1 MSPVEPNRPFI
12 KTVDRQWIPVKTA
25 KGQEEIRT
33 KAYKLPARLR
43 RLLIMIDG
51 RSTIGETLERLA
63 ALDDDLEAHFGILLA
78 DGFLAPRDATPSI
91 AAALSQQPEFNLAKA
106 KGFARFVILGVLGP
120 AGARRAQRIEA
131 ASTPGELRAELDDLR
146 DALPALLSKR
156 QAKDAWDQL
165 EPLMM
170 SISIDPDPPGG

>member
-1 MSPVEPNRPFI
+1 MSPLEPDRPFI

-33 KAYKLPARLR
+33 KTYKLPARLR
-43 RLLIMIDG
+43 RLLIMVDG
-51 RSTIGETLERLA
+51 QSTIGETMVRLA
-63 ALDDDLEAHFGILLA
+63 ALDDDLETHFSTLLA
-78 DGFLAPRDATPSI
+78 EGFLAPRDAAPSI
-91 AAALSQQPEFNLAKA
+91 VTVLSQQPEFNLAKA

-131 ASTPGELRAELDDLR
+131 ANTPGELRAELDDLR

-156 QAKDAWDQL
+156 QARDAWAQL
-165 EPLMM
+165 EPLML
-170 SISIDPDPPGG
+170 SNSVDPDAPGG

>member
-1 MSPVEPNRPFI
+1 MSSEPNRPSI
-12 KTVDRQWIPVKTA
+12 KTVDRKWIPVKTA

-33 KAYKLPARLR
+33 KACRLPARLR
-43 RLLIMIDG
+43 RLLIMVDG
-51 RSTIGETLERLA
+51 QSTIGETIERLA
-63 ALDDDLEAHFGILLA
+63 GLDDDLETHFSTLLA
-78 DGFLAPRDATPSI
+78 EGFLAPRDAVPSI
-91 AAALSQQPEFNLAKA
+91 ATALSEQPEFNLAKA

-165 EPLMM
+165 EPLML
-170 SISIDPDPPGG
+170 SISIDHDPSPD